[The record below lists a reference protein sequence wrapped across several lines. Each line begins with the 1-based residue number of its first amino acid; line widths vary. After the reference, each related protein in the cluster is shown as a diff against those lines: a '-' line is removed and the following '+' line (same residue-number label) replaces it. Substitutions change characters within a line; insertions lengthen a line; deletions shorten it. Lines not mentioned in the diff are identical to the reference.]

1 MVQKYY
7 TAEEIRIHNCAE
19 DCWVSVFEKVF
30 NLTELIKENRG
41 PLANPLIEV
50 AGESISHW
58 FNEKTGDLK
67 IYMDPKRNVSMP
79 YTPAGRFIHVPPPDP
94 KDDSP
99 AVDLPWWKDSKY
111 VIGTLTAKTR
121 MVKIVNM
128 VTRTED
134 VISVCQEE
142 TIGDIRDRYLEY
154 NAHAHSYTFKALIND
169 EFMVL
174 DMNKTLDENK
184 VLDEQD
190 KFVDLNMDYDFYVP
204 ALHIYYNDDLTS
216 L

>member
-19 DCWVSVFEKVF
+19 DCWVSVFDKVF
-30 NLTELIKENRG
+30 NLTALIKENRG
-41 PLANPLIEV
+41 PLANPLIEA

-58 FNEKTGDLK
+58 FNEKNGDVK
-67 IYMDPKRNVSMP
+67 TYMDPKRNVIMP

-99 AVDLPWWKDSKY
+99 AVDMPWWKDTKY
-111 VIGTLTAKTR
+111 VIGKLTAKTR

-134 VISVCQEE
+134 VINVCQEE
-142 TIGDIRDRYLEY
+142 TISDIRDRYLEY
-154 NAHAHSYTFKALIND
+154 NAHSHSYTFKALIND
-169 EFMVL
+169 EFTVL
-174 DMNKTLDENK
+174 DMNKTLDENN
-184 VLDEQD
+184 VLDEQE